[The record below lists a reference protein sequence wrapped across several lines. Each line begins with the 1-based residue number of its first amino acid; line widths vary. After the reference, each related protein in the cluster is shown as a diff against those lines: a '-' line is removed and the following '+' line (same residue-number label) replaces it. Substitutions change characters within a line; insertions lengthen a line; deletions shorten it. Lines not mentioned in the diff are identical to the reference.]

1 MRTVQQDQ
9 AVMNLITAGQRLVQ
23 LLHALEHFGQVVVSQ
38 AASHI
43 LWPVGQAA
51 VICILC
57 KGLKGFI
64 IPAQAL
70 AVDTG

>member
-1 MRTVQQDQ
+1 MCPVQQDQ
-9 AVMNLITAGQRLVQ
+9 AVMNLITAGQRLVH
-23 LLHALEHFGQVVVSQ
+23 LLHALEHFSQVVVSQ

-51 VICILC
+51 VVCILR

-70 AVDTG
+70 AVDAG